1 MKKIVTIASSLAL
14 FAAASAQAAE
24 TGAGCG
30 LGAEVM
36 DGKSG
41 RGANIAAALLNN
53 LVIPNTFFM
62 TTGDGLMGCD
72 PTQTVKRDEA
82 KKVFVASN
90 LDQIS
95 SDAAKGAGEH
105 LEALAYLMGI
115 EESDKAAFA
124 RLTQSQ
130 FDSVFA
136 SSRPEQVLAAL
147 DQAMAKDVRLAKYS
161 SR

>member
-1 MKKIVTIASSLAL
+1 MKTFVKVASSLAL
-14 FAAASAQAAE
+14 VATFSVHAAE

-30 LGAEVM
+30 LGAEVL
-36 DGKSG
+36 DGKNS
-41 RGANIAAALLNN
+41 RGANIAAAILNN

-72 PTQTVKRDEA
+72 PTQTVKREEA
-82 KKVFVASN
+82 KKIFVASN

-95 SDAAKGAGEH
+95 SDAARGAGDH

-115 EESDKAAFA
+115 QESDKAAFVH
-124 RLTQSQ
+124 LTQAE

-136 SSRPEQVLAAL
+136 SSRPEHVLAAL
-147 DQAMAKDVRLAKYS
+147 DQAMARDASLSKYAA
-161 SR
+161 R